1 MAVADR
7 KDPTGPAEP
16 APKGM
21 TLLESD
27 DEMRQYLMAKL
38 GEKPTAKADVSLFR
52 PKLRPSMALLVV
64 CDDGAATGET
74 FRLRGDRTIIGR
86 ADGDIR
92 IPHDELMSARHVEI
106 TRIRVGDGFSWTLTD
121 LQSTNGTFARV
132 SRTVLNADSEIL
144 VGRGRFRF
152 ESATAA
158 ETVDHAPPG
167 TTRPWGEGV
176 SAAAEASLVEVMS
189 GGKGQRFALRPKES
203 WIGRDAGCT
212 VARPDDPFVSPRH
225 ARLHC
230 DAQGRWHVANNKAV
244 NGVWLRVGT
253 IPISGGCQFQ
263 LGEQR
268 FLLKILS

>member
-1 MAVADR
+1 M
-7 KDPTGPAEP
+7 
-16 APKGM
+16 GM

-38 GEKPTAKADVSLFR
+38 GEKPTAKSDVTLFR

-74 FRLRGDRTIIGR
+74 LRLRGDRTVIGR

-92 IPHDELMSARHVEI
+92 IPHDELMSARHAEI
-106 TRIRVGDGFSWTLTD
+106 TRVRVGDGFSWNLTD

-132 SRTVLNADSEIL
+132 SRTVLAAGSEIL
-144 VGRGRFRF
+144 IGRGRFRF
-152 ESATAA
+152 EPAA
-158 ETVDHAPPG
+158 AAGTVDHAPTG
-167 TTRPWGEGV
+167 GTRPWGDGL
-176 SAAAEASLVEVMS
+176 SAAAPASLVEVMS
-189 GGKGQRFALRPKES
+189 GGKGQRYALRAKES
-203 WIGRDAGCT
+203 WIGRDPGCT

-230 DAQGRWHVANNKAV
+230 DAQGRWHVENHKAV
-244 NGVWLRVGT
+244 NGVWLRVGH
-253 IPISGGCQFQ
+253 IVVSGGCQFQ